1 VVGFEIT
8 EEVVNSRRSYF
19 IRIAIARIS
28 LDLIKVLDVAKYFLL
43 FSFFDLI
50 QKITISIAVEPSAA
64 VTVFHI
70 LSSSPFLSSFSH
82 PQKEPSGRTAVTAHV
97 IHCFATSQLDRLA
110 ATATVCA

>member
-1 VVGFEIT
+1 VAGFEIT

-64 VTVFHI
+64 IAVFHI

-97 IHCFATSQLDRLA
+97 IHCFATFQLDRLA
-110 ATATVCA
+110 ATTTVCA